1 MTALVERKSLKP
13 QAPGR
18 LEFEKNGGA
27 TRFEV
32 DGAGASVKIA
42 ENSGAEAEA
51 RALILKPS
59 LERVQASN
67 VIDGPEA

>member
-1 MTALVERKSLKP
+1 
-13 QAPGR
+13 